1 MNLNIVTVVVVVL
14 AVVILF
20 QLRSVL
26 GRRTG
31 HERPPF
37 DPYSRPAKVETEA
50 SEKASTLPAS
60 QENAQDEFADINE
73 IAPVGSSLNRN
84 LRSICRLD
92 ANFTPASFCEG
103 VRAAYEMIMTAFAN
117 DDRQSL
123 QNLLTREVFDGF
135 SAAIDER
142 NKRGEKVQFSFI
154 ATTKIEIVAAN
165 LQDGIA
171 EITLNLCSEVISATY
186 DEQRQ
191 LVDGDPQAVVEIHD
205 RWTFIRDTGHANPN
219 WLLAATDDDQEEA

>member
-1 MNLNIVTVVVVVL
+1 MDLNIVTVVVVIL

-37 DPYSRPAKVETEA
+37 DPYSRPTKAVNEEA
-50 SEKASTLPAS
+50 EKTATAPSSQASPR
-60 QENAQDEFADINE
+60 DEFADIDEIVPAGNALNE
-73 IAPVGSSLNRN
+73 SLRAI
-84 LRSICRLD
+84 RRAD
-92 ANFTPASFCEG
+92 PNFVPAAFCEG
-103 VRAAYEMIMTAFAN
+103 VREAYEMIMMAFASGE
-117 DDRQSL
+117 RQIL
-123 QNLLTREVFDGF
+123 QNLLTREVFDDF

-142 NKRGEKVQFSFI
+142 SERGETVQFSFI
-154 ATTKIEIVAAN
+154 TIASLEIVAAN
-165 LQDGIA
+165 LQDDIA
-171 EITLNLCSEVISATY
+171 EITLSLCSEVISATY
-186 DEQRQ
+186 DEAQQ

-205 RWTFIRDTGHANPN
+205 RWTFIRDTGSADPT

>member
-37 DPYSRPAKVETEA
+37 DPYSRPTKPEGEA
-50 SEKASTLPAS
+50 AEMVVNAPPPSTPPV
-60 QENAQDEFADINE
+60 DEFADIDE
-73 IAPVGSSLNRN
+73 IAPQGSSLNKN
-84 LRSICRLD
+84 LRAIRTVDPSF
-92 ANFTPASFCEG
+92 APASFCEG
-103 VRAAYEMIMTAFAN
+103 VRAAYEMVMSAFAVG
-117 DDRQSL
+117 DRQTL
-123 QNLLTREVFDGF
+123 QNLLTGEVFDGF

-142 NKRGEKVQFSFI
+142 DERGETVQFSFI
-154 ATTKIEIVAAN
+154 TIANLEIVAAN
-165 LQDGIA
+165 LQDGLA

-186 DEQRQ
+186 DEKQQ
-191 LVDGDPQAVVEIHD
+191 LVDGDPQAVVEIHE
-205 RWTFIRDTGHANPN
+205 RWTFIRDTGSGDPN
-219 WLLAATDDDQEEA
+219 WLLAATDDDQEEI